1 MNTFPSSAKTVVSVF
16 WDVVL
21 GNASQL
27 AMTAKVP
34 LAKPPALRTGPNPDP
49 RPSLVRRKTE
59 PPEGLRA
66 PQRSGRILMSR
77 NQTSSP
83 WSCKRIGV
91 ANFVPHFASFL
102 NLLCAFAASISAEPR
117 S

>member
-1 MNTFPSSAKTVVSVF
+1 MSVDP
-16 WDVVL
+16 DVVL
-21 GNASQL
+21 DNASQP
-27 AMTAKVP
+27 AMTVPVP
-34 LAKPPALRTGPNPDP
+34 LAKPSSSRTGLDPDP
-49 RPSLVRRKTE
+49 RPSLVRRETE